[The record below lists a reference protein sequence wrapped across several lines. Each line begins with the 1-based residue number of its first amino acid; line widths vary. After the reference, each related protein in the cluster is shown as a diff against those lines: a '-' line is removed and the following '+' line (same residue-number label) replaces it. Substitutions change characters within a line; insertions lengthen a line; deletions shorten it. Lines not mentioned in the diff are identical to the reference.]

1 MDLLMKLLNTQWE
14 KEIALVAKLA
24 VKRAEE
30 LLQTKPTRTLIR
42 SQLEI
47 IDGKIQLKRAKA
59 KVDDTTR
66 KDGVS

>member
-1 MDLLMKLLNTQWE
+1 MKLLNTQWE
-14 KEIALVAKLA
+14 KEIASVAKLA

>member
-1 MDLLMKLLNTQWE
+1 MKLLNTQWE
-14 KEIALVAKLA
+14 KEIASVAKLA

-47 IDGKIQLKRAKA
+47 IDGKIKLKRAKA

>member
-1 MDLLMKLLNTQWE
+1 MKLLNTQWE